1 MMENEMAIVDGNVV
15 NIGDVVCFKCDIEQC
30 GEIVKIAG
38 NTLTLKA
45 RSHYGFEGDY
55 IGGDEITVVDAR
67 DCW

>member
-1 MMENEMAIVDGNVV
+1 MENEMAVVDGNVV
-15 NIGDVVCFKCDIEQC
+15 NIGDVVSFKCDIEQC

-55 IGGDEITVVDAR
+55 IGGDEFTVVDAR

>member
-1 MMENEMAIVDGNVV
+1 MENEMAVVDGNVV
-15 NIGDVVCFKCDIEQC
+15 NIGDVVSFKSDIEQC

-55 IGGDEITVVDAR
+55 IGGDEFTVVDAR

>member
-1 MMENEMAIVDGNVV
+1 MAIVDGNVV

-55 IGGDEITVVDAR
+55 IGGDEFTVLIS
-67 DCW
+67 